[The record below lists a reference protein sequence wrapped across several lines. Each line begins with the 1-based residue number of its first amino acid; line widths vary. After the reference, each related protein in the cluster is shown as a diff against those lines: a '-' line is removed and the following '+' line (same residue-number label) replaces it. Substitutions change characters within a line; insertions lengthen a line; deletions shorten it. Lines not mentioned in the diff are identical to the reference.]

1 MRLCLMLL
9 CVGFQASLAAAD
21 DQDRPQRHERAV
33 AAIRKLGG
41 EVASGKKPGAP
52 AAVVLTGTDD
62 PAACLPHLADL
73 DNLGTCDL

>member
-1 MRLCLMLL
+1 MRPCLMLL
-9 CVGFQASLAAAD
+9 CLGFLASLAAAD
-21 DQDRPQRHERAV
+21 DQDRQQRHERAV

-41 EVASGKKPGAP
+41 EVKGGKKPGESV
-52 AAVVLTGTDD
+52 AVVLTGTDD